1 MSGCVVS
8 SESHRATGD
17 LLDLLHG
24 TLAQT
29 LIDEISRYTRGEMK
43 DADDNTLPIPTA
55 LLAQAIKFLKDNGID
70 TPAKNNRTLDT
81 LKNELPSFDDD
92 DDSNVVAF
100 KR

>member
-1 MSGCVVS
+1 MNN
-8 SESHRATGD
+8 ERFRATGD
-17 LLDLLHG
+17 LLDFLHG

-29 LIDEISRYTRGEMK
+29 LVDEIARYKKGEMR
-43 DADDNTLPIPTA
+43 DADGNILPIPTA

-70 TPAKNNRTLDT
+70 SPAKSNRMLDT